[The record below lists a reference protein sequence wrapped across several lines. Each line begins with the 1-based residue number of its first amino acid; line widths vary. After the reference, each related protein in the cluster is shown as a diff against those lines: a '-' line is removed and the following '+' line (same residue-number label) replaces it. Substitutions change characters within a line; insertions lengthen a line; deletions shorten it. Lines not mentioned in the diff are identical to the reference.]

1 MATIEMTAAAAAESA
16 KLRRHFGRFDILFFL
31 ICTIVG
37 VDTIATVAAGGGQ
50 AFTWLMVFAVLF
62 FVPQALLFAELGT
75 AFPQEGGPYLWTR
88 LAFGHL
94 AGAVNNFLYW
104 ITNPVWIGGS
114 LTASCIG
121 GVVIFFNHGNS
132 LSTTMTYVVALIF
145 VWLTIV
151 GAIASFRYG
160 KWLPTAGAFARFLL
174 LGLFTITVAIFAAK
188 HGVHGLGAGSYKPTA
203 GGFVLLV
210 GVLLFNYV
218 GFELPS
224 SAGEEMVN
232 PQRDVPFSIARSAI
246 GSVILYALP
255 VLGILIVLPNTAV
268 TNFSGFASAMQDAF
282 TVYGGHMAP
291 DGTATLS
298 GAGTALGDV
307 CAILFIV
314 CLITSGA
321 TWIMGSDRALAVSCY
336 DGAGPRFLGVIDA
349 KLGTPVRVNIFSGLV
364 STVVV
369 VLSVELTNGNAAKY
383 FGAVL
388 GVTISTTLISYLLI
402 YPALWKLRRS
412 HPDVPRPFRM
422 PFYRTL
428 TVLLVL
434 LVAVASI
441 QLIAPGL
448 GYHWFDGDFSIDGWA
463 YSERFVY
470 LWTELIP
477 VLVFIAIGV
486 LFWWLGRKTRAEIVT
501 APEGAVGA
509 TEL

>member
-1 MATIEMTAAAAAESA
+1 MATIDMTAASVAESA
-16 KLRRHFGRFDILFFL
+16 KLQRHFGRFDILFFL

-37 VDTIATVAAGGGQ
+37 VDTIATVAQGGGQ
-50 AFTWLMVFAVLF
+50 AFTWMMVFALVF

-94 AGAVNNFLYW
+94 AGAVNDFLYW

-132 LSTTMTYVVALIF
+132 LSTTMTYVVALVF
-145 VWLTIV
+145 VWLTIAS
-151 GAIASFRYG
+151 AIASFRYG
-160 KWLPTAGAFARFLL
+160 KWLPTAGAFARFLV
-174 LGLFTITVAIFAAK
+174 LGLFTITVAIYAAK
-188 HGVHGLGAGSYKPTA
+188 HGVHGLGAGSYKPSA
-203 GGFVLLV
+203 GGFVLLT
-210 GVLLFNYV
+210 GVLLFNFV

-224 SAGEEMVN
+224 SAGEEMIN

-255 VLGILIVLPNTAV
+255 VLGILIVLPHTAV
-268 TNFSGFASAMQDAF
+268 QNFSGFASAMQDAF
-282 TVYGGHMAP
+282 TVYGGHVAS
-291 DGTATLS
+291 DGTVTLS
-298 GAGTALGDV
+298 GAGTALGDISV
-307 CAILFIV
+307 ILFII

-336 DGAGPRFLGVIDA
+336 DGAGPRFLGVISA
-349 KLGTPVRVNIFSGLV
+349 KFGTPVRVNIFSGIV
-364 STVVV
+364 ASVVV
-369 VLSVELTNGNAAKY
+369 VLATELTNGNAAKY

-412 HPDVPRPFRM
+412 RPDVPRPFRM
-422 PFYRTL
+422 PFYRPL
-428 TVLLVL
+428 TVLLMV
-434 LVAVASI
+434 LVAIASV

-448 GYHWFDGDFSIDGWA
+448 GDSWFGGNFQPDGWT
-463 YSERFVY
+463 YGERWVY

-477 VLVFIAIGV
+477 VLLFICVGV
-486 LFWWLGRKTRAEIVT
+486 LFWWLGRKTRAEVVSRP
-501 APEGAVGA
+501 AEVAAAV
-509 TEL
+509 E

>member
-1 MATIEMTAAAAAESA
+1 MATIDMTAASVAERA
-16 KLRRHFGRFDILFFL
+16 KLQRHFGRFDILFFL

-37 VDTIATVAAGGGQ
+37 VDTIASVAEGGGQ
-50 AFTWLMVFAVLF
+50 AFTWMMVFALVF

-121 GVVIFFNHGNS
+121 AIVIFFNGGNS
-132 LSTTMTYVVALIF
+132 LSTVLTYLVALVF
-145 VWLTIV
+145 VWVTIV
-151 GAIASFRYG
+151 SAIVSFRFG
-160 KWLPTAGAFARFLL
+160 KWLPTAGAFARFLV
-174 LGLFTITVAIFAAK
+174 LGLFTVTVAIFAAK
-188 HGVHGLGAGSYKPTA
+188 HGVHGLGAGDYKPSA
-203 GGFVLLV
+203 GGFVLLT
-210 GVLLFNYV
+210 GVLLFNFV
-218 GFELPS
+218 GFELPN
-224 SAGEEMVN
+224 SAGEEMIN
-232 PQRDVPFSIARSAI
+232 PQRDVPFSIFRSAV

-268 TNFSGFASAMQDAF
+268 QNFSGFASAMQDAF
-282 TVYGGHMAP
+282 TVYGGHMAA

-298 GAGTALGDV
+298 GAGTALGDI
-307 CAILFIV
+307 CALLFIV

-321 TWIMGSDRALAVSCY
+321 TWIMGADRAMAVSCY
-336 DGAGPRFLGVIDA
+336 DGAGPRSLGVIDA
-349 KLGTPVRVNIFSGLV
+349 KLGTPVRVNIFSGVV
-364 STVVV
+364 SSIVV
-369 VLSVELTNGNAAKY
+369 VLALQLTNGNAAKY

-412 HPDVPRPFRM
+412 RPDVARPFKM
-422 PFYRTL
+422 PFYQPL
-428 TVLLVL
+428 TVLLMV
-434 LVAVASI
+434 LVAIASV

-448 GYHWFDGDFSIDGWA
+448 GDHWFGSDFIPDGWV
-463 YSERFVY
+463 YGQRWVY

-477 VLVFIAIGV
+477 VLFFICVGVF
-486 LFWWLGRKTRAEIVT
+486 FWWLGRGTRAQVVSEQPAEV
-501 APEGAVGA
+501 AGAVD
-509 TEL
+509 